1 MTVKRYAP
9 KRRRSTS
16 RRSLLGIII
25 VAILVLFVAA
35 ALAGS
40 SLVYYVLLKELPS
53 IAALKDY
60 RPSITTRV
68 YADNN
73 ELIDEF
79 FLEDRKVIK
88 YEEIPKMVIQA
99 FVASEDARFFQH
111 GGFDMQSMSRAFFK
125 NIEAGKIVQ
134 GGSTITQQVAKAL
147 YLSPE
152 KSYLR
157 KIKEALLAYKI
168 DRYLTKEEII
178 TLYLNHIY
186 LGHGTYGVEAAAQGY
201 FGKSARN
208 LSLPEAAMLAGLPK
222 APSNYSPY
230 LHPDR
235 AYQRQVYV
243 LNRMLEDGYITQREK
258 DRALSTVVKLRSIKP
273 KDKVAAYFIENI
285 RRYIQEKYGSD
296 ILYKE
301 GLEVYTTLNIQMQKA
316 ARDAV
321 AQGLKEMEERENYE
335 KGQIQGAFFA
345 MDSKTGA
352 IRAMVGGRNF
362 QRSEFNRATQ
372 SRRQPGSAFKPLI
385 YTAAFDKGMTP
396 ATVIVDTPIV
406 YPDPQQ
412 PDGVWKPQNFDRKF
426 LGPTT
431 LHNALIHSRNIIT
444 IKVLEE
450 IGVDY
455 AAAYATN
462 MGIASPLS
470 RNLSMALGTSGVTLQ
485 ELIRAYGVLANG
497 GKRVQPY
504 FIQKIVDRTG
514 HVFEEAQPKAE
525 QVIDPRIAFM
535 TSYVMQDVV
544 ESGTGQRV
552 RKLGRP
558 VAGKTGTTDDTRDA
572 WFMGFTP
579 SLVAGA
585 WVGFDQEQPMGNQEV
600 GGRAAAPIWLY
611 FAEKALQGTPVELF
625 PVPEGIVF
633 MRVDPNTGLPVKPS
647 HRGAIYECFLEGT
660 TPEDAETI
668 EPANLPGGAQRFEL
682 DTETRQ

>member
-1 MTVKRYAP
+1 VNHTP
-9 KRRRSTS
+9 RRRRKSP

-25 VAILVLFVAA
+25 IVTLVLFVSA

-40 SLVYYVLLKELPS
+40 SLLYYVLLKELPS

-68 YADNN
+68 YADNH

-79 FLEDRKVIK
+79 FLEDRKVIQ
-88 YEEIPKMVIQA
+88 YADVPKMVIQA
-99 FVASEDARFFQH
+99 FVAAEDARFFQH
-111 GGFDMQSMSRAFFK
+111 KGFDMQSMSRAFFK
-125 NIEAGKIVQ
+125 NLEAGRIVQ
-134 GGSTITQQVAKAL
+134 GGSTITQQVAKLL

-152 KSYLR
+152 RSYMR

-168 DRYLTKEEII
+168 DTYLTKEEII

-186 LGHGTYGVEAAAQGY
+186 LGHGTYGIEAASQGY
-201 FGKSARN
+201 FGKSTSD
-208 LSLPEAAMLAGLPK
+208 LTLGEAALLAGLPK
-222 APSNYSPY
+222 APNNYSPY
-230 LHPDR
+230 LHPER
-235 AYQRQVYV
+235 AYQRQAYV
-243 LNRMLEDGYITQREK
+243 LTRMLEDGYITEAQK
-258 DRALSTVVKLRSIKP
+258 KQALSRALRFRSIKP
-273 KDKVAAYFIENI
+273 KDKIAPYFIENV

-301 GLEVYTTLNIQMQKA
+301 GIEVYTTLNIPMQKA

-321 AQGLKEMEERENYE
+321 EQGLKELEEREGYE
-335 KGQIQGAFFA
+335 KGLVQGSLLA
-345 MDSKTGA
+345 MDPKTGA

-362 QRSEFNRATQ
+362 TRSEFNRATQ

-396 ATVIVDTPIV
+396 STVIVDAPII
-406 YPDPQQ
+406 YPDPSS
-412 PDGVWKPQNFDRKF
+412 PDGVWKPKNFDEKF
-426 LGPTT
+426 QGPTT
-431 LHNALIHSRNIIT
+431 LHNALVHSRNIIT
-444 IKVLEE
+444 IKILEQ

-455 AAAYATN
+455 AASYATN
-462 MGIASPLS
+462 MGITSTLS
-470 RNLSMALGTSGVTLQ
+470 KNLSMALGTSGVTLQ
-485 ELIRAYGVLANG
+485 ELVRAYGVLANE
-497 GKRVQPY
+497 GKRVQPF
-504 FIQKIVDRTG
+504 FITKIVDRTG
-514 HVFEEAQPKAE
+514 HVFEEAQVKVE

-552 RKLGRP
+552 KRLGRP

-579 SLVAGA
+579 SLVAGV
-585 WVGFDQEQPMGNQEV
+585 WVGFDQERSLGRHEV

-611 FAEKALQGTPVELF
+611 FAEKALQGMPVEVF

-633 MRVDPNTGLPVKPS
+633 TKVDAKTGAPAKPAS
-647 HRGAIYECFLEGT
+647 RGAIFECFLEGT
-660 TPEDAETI
+660 TPANAQTVD
-668 EPANLPGGAQRFEL
+668 PARLPGGAPTF
-682 DTETRQ
+682 DMDPNF

>member
-1 MTVKRYAP
+1 MTVKRYSP
-9 KRRRSTS
+9 RRRRASS
-16 RRSLLGIII
+16 RHSLLGIII
-25 VAILVLFVAA
+25 VAILVLFVAV

-88 YEEIPKMVIQA
+88 YEDIPKMVIQA

-111 GGFDMQSMSRAFFK
+111 SGFDMQSMSRAFFK

-152 KSYLR
+152 KSYIR

-230 LHPDR
+230 LHPER
-235 AYQRQVYV
+235 AYQRQAYV

-258 DRALSTVVKLRSIKP
+258 DRALSSVVKLRSIKP
-273 KDKVAAYFIENI
+273 KDKIAPYFIENI

-296 ILYKE
+296 VLYKE

-321 AQGLKEMEERENYE
+321 EQGLREMEEREKYE
-335 KGQIQGAFFA
+335 KGQVQGALFA
-345 MDSKTGA
+345 MESKTGA
-352 IRAMVGGRNF
+352 IRAMVGGRDF

-396 ATVIVDTPIV
+396 ATVIVDAPIV

-412 PDGVWKPQNFDRKF
+412 PDGVWKPRNFDEKF

-455 AAAYATN
+455 AASYATN
-462 MGIASPLS
+462 LGISSPLS

-485 ELIRAYGVLANG
+485 ELVRAYGVLANEG
-497 GKRVQPY
+497 NRVQPF
-504 FIQKIVDRTG
+504 FIKKIVDRTG
-514 HVFEEAQPKAE
+514 HVFEETQPKME

-535 TSYVMQDVV
+535 TSYVLQDVV

-579 SLVAGA
+579 SLVAGV
-585 WVGFDQEQPMGNQEV
+585 WIGFDEERPMGRQEV

-611 FAEKALQGTPVELF
+611 FAEKALEGTPVELF

-633 MRVDPNTGLPVKPS
+633 VRVDPKTGLPAKAS
-647 HRGAIYECFLEGT
+647 NKGAIYECFLEGT

-668 EPANLPGGAQRFEL
+668 DPANLPGGTHRF
-682 DTETRQ
+682 DTDPNF

>member
-1 MTVKRYAP
+1 MTPVKRFAP
-9 KRRRSTS
+9 RRKRSSS

-25 VAILVLFVAA
+25 VVILVLFVTV

-40 SLVYYVLLKELPS
+40 SLVYYVLLKELPG

-88 YEEIPKMVIQA
+88 YEEIPKIVIQA
-99 FVASEDARFFQH
+99 FIAAEDARFFQH

-125 NIEAGKIVQ
+125 NIEAGRIVQ

-152 KSYLR
+152 KSYMR

-201 FGKSARN
+201 FGKSTRN
-208 LSLPEAAMLAGLPK
+208 LTVPEAAMLAGLPK
-222 APSNYSPY
+222 APSSYSPY
-230 LHPDR
+230 LHPER
-235 AYQRQVYV
+235 AYQRQAYV
-243 LNRMLEDGYITQREK
+243 LNRMLEDGYLTQRERN
-258 DRALSTVVKLRSIKP
+258 RALSTVIKLRSIKP

-296 ILYKE
+296 VLYKE

-321 AQGLKEMEERENYE
+321 EQGLKEMEERENYE
-335 KGQIQGAFFA
+335 KGQVQGALFA

-352 IRAMVGGRNF
+352 ILAMVGGRNF

-385 YTAAFDKGMTP
+385 YTAAFDKGLTP
-396 ATVIVDTPIV
+396 ATVIVDAPIV

-412 PDGVWKPQNFDRKF
+412 PDGVWKPRNFDEKF

-455 AAAYATN
+455 AASYATN
-462 MGIASPLS
+462 MGISSPLA

-485 ELIRAYGVLANG
+485 ELVRAYGVLANE
-497 GKRVQPY
+497 GKRVQPF
-504 FIQKIVDRTG
+504 FIKKIVDRTG
-514 HVFEEAQPKAE
+514 HVFEETQPKAE
-525 QVIDPRIAFM
+525 QAIDPRIAFM
-535 TSYVMQDVV
+535 SSYVMQDVV

-552 RKLGRP
+552 KKLGRP
-558 VAGKTGTTDDTRDA
+558 VAGKTGTTDDMRDA

-579 SLVAGA
+579 SLVAGV
-585 WVGFDQEQPMGNQEV
+585 WVGFDQERPMGRQEV

-611 FAEKALQGTPVELF
+611 FAEKALEGTPIEAF

-633 MRVDPNTGLPVKPS
+633 VKVDPKTGAPAKPS
-647 HRGAIYECFLEGT
+647 QRGAIFECFLEGT

-668 EPANLPGGAQRFEL
+668 DPANLPGGVHRF
-682 DTETRQ
+682 DTDPGF

>member
-1 MTVKRYAP
+1 MTAKHPAP
-9 KRRRSTS
+9 RKRRSSS
-16 RRSLLGIII
+16 RHSLLGLII
-25 VAILVLFVAA
+25 VVVLVLFVTV
-35 ALAGS
+35 ALAGT

-111 GGFDMQSMSRAFFK
+111 GGFDMQSISRAFFK

-134 GGSTITQQVAKAL
+134 GGSTITQQVAKSL

-152 KSYLR
+152 KSYMR

-208 LSLPEAAMLAGLPK
+208 LTIPEAALLAGLPK
-222 APSNYSPY
+222 APTNYSPY

-235 AYQRQVYV
+235 AYQRQAYV
-243 LNRMLEDGYITQREK
+243 LNRMFEDGYISAQER
-258 DRALSTVVKLRSIKP
+258 DRALSAPVKLRSIKP

-296 ILYKE
+296 VLYKE

-321 AQGLKEMEERENYE
+321 EQGLREMEERENYE
-335 KGQIQGAFFA
+335 KGQIQGALFA
-345 MDSKTGA
+345 MDAKTGA
-352 IRAMVGGRNF
+352 VRAMVGGRDF

-396 ATVIVDTPIV
+396 ATVIVDAPII

-412 PDGVWKPQNFDRKF
+412 PDGVWKPQNFDMKF
-426 LGPTT
+426 QGPTT

-455 AAAYATN
+455 AASYATN
-462 MGIASPLS
+462 MGISSPLS

-485 ELIRAYGVLANG
+485 ELVRSYGVLANG
-497 GKRVQPY
+497 GQRVQPF
-504 FIQKIVDRTG
+504 FIKKIVDRTG
-514 HVFEEAQPKAE
+514 NVFEETQPKVE

-535 TSYVMQDVV
+535 SSYVMQDVV

-572 WFMGFTP
+572 WFLGFTP
-579 SLVAGA
+579 SLVAGV
-585 WVGFDQEQPMGNQEV
+585 WVGFDQEKPMGRQEV

-611 FAEKALQGTPVELF
+611 FAEQALQGTPVEVF

-633 MRVDPNTGLPVKPS
+633 VKVDPKTGIPAK
-647 HRGAIYECFLEGT
+647 HRGAIFECFIEGT
-660 TPEDAETI
+660 TPDDAETI
-668 EPANLPGGAQRFEL
+668 DPANLPGGARRI
-682 DTETRQ
+682 DTDPPL

>member
-1 MTVKRYAP
+1 MTPVKRFTP
-9 KRRRSTS
+9 RRKRSSS

-25 VAILVLFVAA
+25 VVLLVLFVTA

-40 SLVYYVLLKELPS
+40 SMVYYVLLKELPS

-88 YEEIPKMVIQA
+88 YEEIPKIVIQA
-99 FVASEDARFFQH
+99 FVAAEDARFFQH

-125 NIEAGKIVQ
+125 NIEAGRIVQ
-134 GGSTITQQVAKAL
+134 GGSTITQQVAKSL

-152 KSYLR
+152 RSYLR

-201 FGKSARN
+201 FGKSTRD
-208 LSLPEAAMLAGLPK
+208 LTVPEAAMLAGLPK
-222 APSNYSPY
+222 APSSYSPY
-230 LHPDR
+230 LHPER
-235 AYQRQVYV
+235 AYQRQAYV
-243 LNRMLEDGYITQREK
+243 LNRMLEDGYLTQRER

-296 ILYKE
+296 VLYKE

-321 AQGLKEMEERENYE
+321 EQGLKEMEERENYE
-335 KGQIQGAFFA
+335 KGQVQGALFA

-396 ATVIVDTPIV
+396 ATVIVDAPIV

-412 PDGVWKPQNFDRKF
+412 PDGVWKPQNFDMKF
-426 LGPTT
+426 QGPTT

-455 AAAYATN
+455 AASYATN
-462 MGIASPLS
+462 MGISSPLS

-485 ELIRAYGVLANG
+485 ELVRAYGVLANE
-497 GKRVQPY
+497 GKRVQPF
-504 FIQKIVDRTG
+504 FIKKIVDRTG
-514 HVFEEAQPKAE
+514 HVFEETQPKVE

-535 TSYVMQDVV
+535 SSYVMQDVV

-552 RKLGRP
+552 KKLGRP

-572 WFMGFTP
+572 WFLGFTP
-579 SLVAGA
+579 SLVAGV
-585 WVGFDQEQPMGNQEV
+585 WVGFDQERPMGRQEV

-611 FAEKALQGTPVELF
+611 FAEKALEGNPIEAF

-633 MRVDPNTGLPVKPS
+633 VKVDPKTGAPTKPS
-647 HRGAIYECFLEGT
+647 QRGSIFECFLEGT
-660 TPEDAETI
+660 TPEDVETI
-668 EPANLPGGAQRFEL
+668 DPANLPGGTHRFEAVP
-682 DTETRQ
+682 D

>member
-1 MTVKRYAP
+1 MTPVNHVA
-9 KRRRSTS
+9 RRRRKSP

-25 VAILVLFVAA
+25 VVTLVLFVGA

-40 SLVYYVLLKELPS
+40 SLLYYVLLKELPS

-68 YADNN
+68 YADNH

-79 FLEDRKVIK
+79 FLEDRKVIQ
-88 YEEIPKMVIQA
+88 YADVPKMVIQA
-99 FVASEDARFFQH
+99 FVAAEDARFFQH
-111 GGFDMQSMSRAFFK
+111 KGFDMQSMSRAFFK
-125 NIEAGKIVQ
+125 NLEAGRIVQ
-134 GGSTITQQVAKAL
+134 GGSTITQQVAKLL

-152 KSYLR
+152 RSYMR

-168 DRYLTKEEII
+168 DTYLTKEEII

-186 LGHGTYGVEAAAQGY
+186 LGHGTYGIEAASQGY
-201 FGKSARN
+201 FGKSTSD
-208 LSLPEAAMLAGLPK
+208 LTLGEAALLAGLPK
-222 APSNYSPY
+222 APNNYSPY
-230 LHPDR
+230 LHPER
-235 AYQRQVYV
+235 AYQRQAYV
-243 LNRMLEDGYITQREK
+243 LTRMLEDGYITEAQK
-258 DRALSTVVKLRSIKP
+258 KQALSRALRFRSIKP
-273 KDKVAAYFIENI
+273 KDKIAPYFIENV

-301 GLEVYTTLNIQMQKA
+301 GIEVYTTLNIPMQKA

-321 AQGLKEMEERENYE
+321 EQGLKELEEREGYE
-335 KGQIQGAFFA
+335 KGLVQGSLLA
-345 MDSKTGA
+345 MDPKTGA

-362 QRSEFNRATQ
+362 TRSEFNRATQ

-396 ATVIVDTPIV
+396 STVIVDAPII
-406 YPDPQQ
+406 YPDPSS
-412 PDGVWKPQNFDRKF
+412 PDGVWKPKNFDEKF
-426 LGPTT
+426 QGPTT
-431 LHNALIHSRNIIT
+431 LHNALVHSRNIIT
-444 IKVLEE
+444 IKILEQ

-455 AAAYATN
+455 AASYATN
-462 MGIASPLS
+462 MGITSTLS
-470 RNLSMALGTSGVTLQ
+470 KNLSMALGTSGVTLQ
-485 ELIRAYGVLANG
+485 ELVRAYGVLANE
-497 GKRVQPY
+497 GKRVQPF
-504 FIQKIVDRTG
+504 FITKIVDRTG
-514 HVFEEAQPKAE
+514 HVFEEAQVKVE

-552 RKLGRP
+552 KRLGRP

-579 SLVAGA
+579 SLVAGV
-585 WVGFDQEQPMGNQEV
+585 WVGFDQERSLGRHEV

-611 FAEKALQGTPVELF
+611 FAEKALQGMPVEVF

-633 MRVDPNTGLPVKPS
+633 TKVDAKTGAPAKPAS
-647 HRGAIYECFLEGT
+647 RGAIFECFLEGT
-660 TPEDAETI
+660 TPANAQTVD
-668 EPANLPGGAQRFEL
+668 PARLPGGAPTF
-682 DTETRQ
+682 DMDPNF

>member
-1 MTVKRYAP
+1 MTPVKRFAP
-9 KRRRSTS
+9 RRKRSSS

-25 VAILVLFVAA
+25 VVILLLFVTV

-53 IAALKDY
+53 IAVLKDY

-88 YEEIPKMVIQA
+88 YEEIPKIVIQA
-99 FVASEDARFFQH
+99 FVAAEDARFFQH
-111 GGFDMQSMSRAFFK
+111 SGFDMQSMSRAFFK
-125 NIEAGKIVQ
+125 NLEAGKIVQ

-152 KSYLR
+152 KSYMR

-208 LSLPEAAMLAGLPK
+208 LTVPEAAMLAGLPK
-222 APSNYSPY
+222 APSSYSPY
-230 LHPDR
+230 LHPER
-235 AYQRQVYV
+235 AYQRQAYV
-243 LNRMLEDGYITQREK
+243 LNRMLEDGYLTQRER

-273 KDKVAAYFIENI
+273 KDKIAPYFIENI
-285 RRYIQEKYGSD
+285 RRYIQEKYGND
-296 ILYKE
+296 VLYKE

-321 AQGLKEMEERENYE
+321 EQGLKEMEEREKYE
-335 KGQIQGAFFA
+335 KGQVQGALFA
-345 MDSKTGA
+345 MDAKTGA

-372 SRRQPGSAFKPLI
+372 SRRQPGSAFKPMI

-396 ATVIVDTPIV
+396 ATVIVDSPIV

-412 PDGVWKPQNFDRKF
+412 PDGVWKPQNFDLKF

-455 AAAYATN
+455 AASYATN
-462 MGIASPLS
+462 MGISSPLS

-485 ELIRAYGVLANG
+485 ELVRAYGVLANE
-497 GKRVQPY
+497 GKRVQPF
-504 FIQKIVDRTG
+504 FIKKIVDRTG
-514 HVFEEAQPKAE
+514 HVFEETQPKAE

-552 RKLGRP
+552 KKLGRP

-579 SLVAGA
+579 SLVAGV
-585 WVGFDQEQPMGNQEV
+585 WVGFDQERPMGRQEV
-600 GGRAAAPIWLY
+600 G
-611 FAEKALQGTPVELF
+611 
-625 PVPEGIVF
+625 
-633 MRVDPNTGLPVKPS
+633 
-647 HRGAIYECFLEGT
+647 
-660 TPEDAETI
+660 
-668 EPANLPGGAQRFEL
+668 
-682 DTETRQ
+682 